1 MSIQL
6 RDYQQELVEKCVTSL
21 KRGFKKPL
29 LVSPTGS
36 GKTCIS
42 SELVRRSYNK
52 GKSSIFI
59 VHRQEL
65 LRQTY
70 LTYQKNGITPAV
82 IQGGVN
88 PDYTNPMQIA
98 SVNTLVRRFDVV
110 KEPDIIFVDECFVG
124 DTLVLTDHG
133 YKKIRNIKEGDSVYT
148 FNEKTKE
155 FEYKKVLKLIKKP
168 LVEKLVR
175 VNEHTICTENHL
187 FYTKCGWKK
196 AKDLTVSDYL
206 LNEYF
211 NFVKIKSITNVKKNN
226 EDYVYDLT
234 VEDNH
239 NYFVNGVLV
248 HNCQHQPGSMW
259 ARVAERYPNSIM
271 VGLTATP
278 CRLDGKP
285 LSKFFDTM
293 IEVINTKQLIE
304 RGYLSPYLYYAP
316 SNIDAS
322 ELSMSSNGDYSKESL
337 AQASFSARI
346 VGDNIE
352 QYKRLA
358 MGKRNVVFAINRTHA
373 ESIKDR
379 YLKEGISAELI
390 TGDLD
395 STSRKKMVERF
406 TTGETKV
413 LVSIDVI
420 SEGFDL
426 PAIEVVS
433 LLRPTASTSLYLQ
446 QVGRGLR
453 ICEGK
458 THAIILDHVNNY
470 QRHGMPDEVR
480 EWSLDGGL
488 TKRKRSES
496 SSIAIKR
503 CPKCF
508 FAHAPALK
516 CPNCGYVYEANGK
529 EIKEIAGELV
539 LLGSDEY
546 RQAQKKEVIIA
557 NTLEELIRI
566 ETDRSF
572 KKYWAEKQWE
582 LKTGENLWKTFSGL
596 ERIAEARNYNH
607 GWAWLQWKKVRG

>member
-148 FNEKTKE
+148 FNEKE
-155 FEYKKVLKLIKKP
+155 CFFEYKPVEKRLKKP
-168 LVEKLVR
+168 L
-175 VNEHTICTENHL
+175 NENLIRINNIICTENHL
-187 FYTKCGWKK
+187 FFTKNNWKK

-358 MGKRNVVFAINRTHA
+358 MGKRNVVFAINRMHA
-373 ESIKDR
+373 ESIKER
-379 YLKEGISAELI
+379 YLKEGIPAELI

-395 STSRKKMVERF
+395 SNSRKKMVERF

-426 PAIEVVS
+426 PTIEVVS

-453 ICEGK
+453 VCEGK